1 MTTLRATNDPE
12 YRAYKRMLDNLDIV
26 CCYPGCKRRA
36 TSPDHQPPLDQHTHL
51 RGSGCCTLR
60 PSCLKHQH
68 SQGGTISRAKR
79 TGRLSGYSW

>member
-26 CCYPGCKRRA
+26 CCYPGCGRRA
-36 TSPDHQPPLDQHTHL
+36 TSPDHQPPLDQHAHL

-60 PSCLKHQH
+60 PSCRRHQCQ
-68 SQGGTISRAKR
+68 QGARIVNAKR
-79 TGRLSGYSW
+79 ASGYSW

>member
-12 YRAYKRMLDNLDIV
+12 YRAYKRMLDNLDIA
-26 CCYPGCKRRA
+26 CCYPGCGRRA

-60 PSCLKHQH
+60 PSCRRHQCQ
-68 SQGGTISRAKR
+68 QGALIVNTKRA
-79 TGRLSGYSW
+79 SGYSW